1 MRSSDSVPALL
12 RSGVPVTEPTQPDW
26 MKNFVPTPVAH
37 RGRWS
42 KGQSGNPRG
51 CPPGRTD
58 ARTKITRA
66 LLDDG
71 LEIARVVT
79 DAAKDGDLQ
88 AASLVLSRIA
98 PALRPEAQPVHF
110 DFDPTASTVQQV
122 EAVLAAVA
130 CGAVPVDLGKQL
142 IDSIKALADVR
153 AFEELLP
160 RIITLEAERI

>member
-1 MRSSDSVPALL
+1 M
-12 RSGVPVTEPTQPDW
+12 TELTQPEW
-26 MKNFVPTPVAH
+26 MRGFVPRPLPNG
-37 RGRWS
+37 GRWA

-51 CPPGRTD
+51 RPPGRPD

-66 LLDDG
+66 LMDEG

-79 DAAKDGDLQ
+79 DAAKEGDLQ

-98 PALRPEAQPVHF
+98 PALRPEAQPVQF
-110 DFDPTASTVQQV
+110 DFDPTASTVRQV

-130 CGAVPVDLGKQL
+130 SGDVPVDLGKQL

-153 AFEELLP
+153 AVEELEARLAA
-160 RIITLEAERI
+160 LEAKRP

>member
-1 MRSSDSVPALL
+1 MSELSQPEWMR
-12 RSGVPVTEPTQPDW
+12 
-26 MKNFVPTPVAH
+26 NFVPKASPQGH
-37 RGRWS
+37 RWV
-42 KGQSGNPRG
+42 KGQSGNPKGR
-51 CPPGRTD
+51 PPGRTD

-79 DAAKDGDLQ
+79 DAAKEGDLQ

-98 PALRPEAQPVHF
+98 PALRPEAQPVQF
-110 DFDPTASTVQQV
+110 DFDPTAGTVQQV

-130 CGAVPVDLGKQL
+130 SGAVPVDLGKQL

-160 RIITLEAERI
+160 RIITLEAKEVRQI

>member
-1 MRSSDSVPALL
+1 M
-12 RSGVPVTEPTQPDW
+12 TELTQPEW
-26 MKNFVPTPVAH
+26 MKDFVPQPMAGG
-37 RGRWS
+37 GRWV

-51 CPPGRTD
+51 RPPGRPD

-66 LLDDG
+66 LMDDG

-98 PALRPEAQPVHF
+98 PALRPEAQPVQF
-110 DFDPTASTVQQV
+110 DFDPTASTVKQV

-130 CGAVPVDLGKQL
+130 SGMVPVDLGKQL

-153 AFEELLP
+153 AVEELEARLAA
-160 RIITLEAERI
+160 LEARQP